1 MKKILGIILV
11 IIVALGVWY
20 MLLGGREYIETSIL
34 GQDAVAVDITF
45 THHPITASPEMR
57 NMTIDIEVKCY
68 KTRVSK
74 AIDIEAGPTEKK
86 YHIQLIST
94 EDKAAAHG
102 AQVEF
107 DKTITIYNGTGHLVF
122 KRTMTMNKATDKVIK
137 IYSSVEEL
145 KPGTTAKIEIKIEME
160 ITLPTP
166 QGMTPSTIQW
176 TLEKSF
182 TKTIEG

>member
-1 MKKILGIILV
+1 MKKILGIVLV
-11 IIVALGVWY
+11 VIVALGVWY
-20 MLLGGREYIETSIL
+20 MFLGGREYIETSIL

-57 NMTIDIEVKCY
+57 NMTIEMSVKCY

-74 AIDIEAGPTEKK
+74 TINIRAGPAQKG
-86 YHIQLIST
+86 YHVKEIST
-94 EDKAAAHG
+94 EDKAATHG

-107 DKTITIYNGTGHLVF
+107 KKTITIYNETGHLVF
-122 KRTMTMNKATDKVIK
+122 QRTMTMNKATDKVIT

-145 KPGTTAKIEIKIEME
+145 KPGSTVKIEIKIDME
-160 ITLPTP
+160 ITLPP
-166 QGMTPSTIQW
+166 QGMAPSTIQW

-182 TKTIEG
+182 TKTVEG